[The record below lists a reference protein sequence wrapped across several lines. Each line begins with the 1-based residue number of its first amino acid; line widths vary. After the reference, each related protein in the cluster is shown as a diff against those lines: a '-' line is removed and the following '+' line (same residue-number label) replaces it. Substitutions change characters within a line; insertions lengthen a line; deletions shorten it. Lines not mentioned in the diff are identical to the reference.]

1 MLKTLALLRNT
12 FFKFLNLVIVIAA
25 VTGFSAWA
33 ADRNA
38 ADAAVQ
44 EQIDAAERAANRGPY
59 ANDGTW
65 EGSAQGYGGT
75 VTMSITIKDG
85 YIDSVDIV
93 DVSHEDDAWLKMCK
107 EIPAAI
113 EKAQSPD
120 VDTVSSATFTST
132 GMINAVKKAIQKE
145 EAASGE

>member
-12 FFKFLNLVIVIAA
+12 FFKFVNLAIVIAA

-44 EQIDAAERAANRGPY
+44 EQIEAAEHAANRGPY

-65 EGSAQGYGGT
+65 EGSAKGYGGT
-75 VTMSITIKDG
+75 VTMSVTIKDG

-93 DVSHEDDAWLKMCK
+93 DVSHEDEAWLKMCQD
-107 EIPAAI
+107 IPAAI
-113 EKAQSPD
+113 KKAQSPQ
-120 VDTVSSATFTST
+120 VDTISSATFTST

-145 EAASGE
+145 EAGE